1 MHIRFHR
8 SARTTP
14 ETIDGYKVP
23 YAAAKRLA
31 PKWRWRFI
39 LALVFSPVLY
49 LAYSVGKELFTLSA
63 DGTVSLPQY
72 TVRAPAGGRTT
83 RVAVTVGA
91 KVSKGDILV
100 ELDDPGLDAEI
111 AERARPASHS
121 VRTAS
126 GPPTALRE
134 ELELNTRILSSA
146 EQRLADVRDLLSH
159 GAATAAEVREAQI
172 SADEAAAAVLRVRQ
186 QTRGPV
192 EETPPPSTQPELHR
206 LLAARE
212 QLTVRAP
219 ADGYVVEIL
228 TKDNEGVSAGSP
240 LLLLSGNTEPEVLA
254 YVRPELLGRVHAG
267 SAATL
272 RFPSGFKIQ
281 AVVGGGPFITQRA
294 LTVPDSP
301 FGERSA
307 TVVVRLR
314 ASEPWP
320 RAARINGLP
329 VAVRFHYEWEPL
341 AHAGEYS
348 SLR

>member
-23 YAAAKRLA
+23 YAAAKRLV
-31 PKWRWRFI
+31 PKWRWRLI
-39 LALVFSPVLY
+39 LAVVFSPVLY
-49 LAYSVGKELFTLSA
+49 LAYSAAKELFTLSA
-63 DGTVSLPQY
+63 QGTVSLAQY
-72 TVRAPAGGRTT
+72 TVRAPAGGRTA

-91 KVSKGDILV
+91 KVSKGDLLV

-111 AERARPASHS
+111 AELARPTGKPQ
-121 VRTAS
+121 RTMPAAA
-126 GPPTALRE
+126 TALQE
-134 ELELNTRILSSA
+134 EIELNTRILSSA

-172 SADEAAAAVLRVRQ
+172 SADEAAAALLRLRQ
-186 QTRGPV
+186 QMRGPAG
-192 EETPPPSTQPELHR
+192 ETPAPIQPELHR
-206 LLAARE
+206 LLAARD
-212 QLTVRAP
+212 QLILRAP

-228 TKDNEGVSAGSP
+228 TKDNESVSAGAP

-254 YVRPELLGRVHAG
+254 YVRPELLGKVHAG

-272 RFPSGFKIQ
+272 RLPSGVKLQ

-294 LTVPDSP
+294 LTEPDNL
-301 FGERSA
+301 FGERTS
-307 TVVVRLR
+307 TVVLHLR
-314 ASEPWP
+314 ATEPWP

-329 VAVRFHYEWEPL
+329 VGVRFHYGWEP
-341 AHAGEYS
+341 
-348 SLR
+348 R